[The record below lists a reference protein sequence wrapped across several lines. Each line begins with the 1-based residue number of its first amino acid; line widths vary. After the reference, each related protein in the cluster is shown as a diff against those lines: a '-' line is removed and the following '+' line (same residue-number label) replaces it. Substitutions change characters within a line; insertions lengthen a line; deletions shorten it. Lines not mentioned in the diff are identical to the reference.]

1 MAKVAKKVFQIYQ
14 KLPQRC
20 RETCGGGLL
29 LVVSLEKKKIL
40 NAGYSCR
47 N

>member
-1 MAKVAKKVFQIYQ
+1 MAKVAKKVLQIYQ
-14 KLPQRC
+14 KLPKRC

-29 LVVSLEKKKIL
+29 LVVALEKKIL

>member
-14 KLPQRC
+14 KLPKRC

-29 LVVSLEKKKIL
+29 LVVSLEKKIL
-40 NAGYSCR
+40 NPGYSCL